1 MSEKEKYND
10 IEQLMYRELPP
21 DRYCYIHN
29 YIIDLKTQLQQKE
42 NIIKEVRELCEK
54 QFVIYEVNSLGG
66 KIKRYAPI
74 STNKIMEILD
84 KGNK

>member
-42 NIIKEVRELCEK
+42 NIIKEVRELLKATEIENSWFK
-54 QFVIYEVNSLGG
+54 QFKKKQL
-66 KIKRYAPI
+66 
-74 STNKIMEILD
+74 EILD
-84 KGNK
+84 KGNKDE